1 MYSFIISLF
10 LAFSLSAEPHPL
22 VGTKFPDLTVERLN
36 REEITLPNALTQ
48 EANILI
54 LVFERGSQF
63 KVDSW
68 AEFIISD
75 HEAKPEVSYHEI
87 PMISSFFKLASGWID
102 NGMRSGI
109 NPKLHDNVAT
119 FYGDRDPYFEGLQM
133 SDKSSVYVFILDKE
147 GIIRYREEG
156 MVTAQ
161 KRQEF
166 EEVLFQLTSEA
177 LSRNN

>member
-1 MYSFIISLF
+1 M
-10 LAFSLSAEPHPL
+10 
-22 VGTKFPDLTVERLN
+22 VGTRFPDLTVERLS
-36 REEITLPNALTQ
+36 REEITLPNALNQ
-48 EANILI
+48 EANILV
-54 LVFERGSQF
+54 LVFERESQS
-63 KVDSW
+63 KVDTW

-119 FYGDRDPYFEGLQM
+119 FYGNRDPYFENLQM
-133 SDKSSVYVFILDKE
+133 SDKSSVYVFILDRD

-156 MVTAQ
+156 IVTTE

-166 EEVLFQLTSEA
+166 EKVMAKLTSEK
-177 LSRNN
+177 LSRND

>member
-1 MYSFIISLF
+1 MYSFIISL
-10 LAFSLSAEPHPL
+10 LLTFSISTDPHPL
-22 VGTKFPDLTVERLN
+22 VGTKFPDLTVERLS
-36 REEITLPNALTQ
+36 REEITLPDALTQ
-48 EANILI
+48 QANILA
-54 LVFERGSQF
+54 LVFERESQY
-63 KVDSW
+63 KVDTW

-133 SDKSSVYVFILDKE
+133 SDKSSIYVFILDEE

-156 MVTAQ
+156 MLTPE
-161 KRQEF
+161 KRKGF
-166 EEVLFQLTSEA
+166 EKVLAQLTSEE

>member
-1 MYSFIISLF
+1 M
-10 LAFSLSAEPHPL
+10 
-22 VGTKFPDLTVERLN
+22 VGTRFPDLTVERLS
-36 REEITLPNALTQ
+36 REEIILPNALTQ

-54 LVFERGSQF
+54 LVFERDSQF

-87 PMISSFFKLASGWID
+87 PMISSFFKLASGWTD

-166 EEVLFQLTSEA
+166 EEVLSQLTSKA

>member
-1 MYSFIISLF
+1 MHPFILSLLLTFFISTD
-10 LAFSLSAEPHPL
+10 PHPL
-22 VGTKFPDLTVERLN
+22 VGTRFPDLTVERLS
-36 REEITLPNALTQ
+36 REEITLPNALNQ
-48 EANILI
+48 EANILV
-54 LVFERGSQF
+54 LVFERESQS
-63 KVDSW
+63 KVDTW

-119 FYGDRDPYFEGLQM
+119 FYGNRDPYFENLQM
-133 SDKSSVYVFILDKE
+133 SDKSSVYVFILDRD

-156 MVTAQ
+156 IVTTE

-166 EEVLFQLTSEA
+166 EKVMAKLTSEK
-177 LSRNN
+177 LSRND